1 MKSEVTFK
9 VNGVDRGFKFGTY
22 TARLIEEKSGDKL
35 SLFLEKMSGKTVEKD
50 EHGGVE
56 VIPPDLESQSKFYF
70 CCALHWAKS
79 NKISVDF
86 DQVDVDDWRDE
97 LGVDKVS
104 DLTADLF
111 NQYSLKNALPPMA
124 GETTE

>member
-9 VNGVDRGFKFGTY
+9 VNEVDRGFKFGTY

-35 SLFLEKMSGKTVEKD
+35 SLFLEKMSGKTEGEGDLIK
-50 EHGGVE
+50 
-56 VIPPDLESQSKFYF
+56 VIPPDIESQSKFYF

-79 NKISVDF
+79 NKKDVDF
-86 DQVDVDDWRDE
+86 DQADVDDWRDE
-97 LGVDKVS
+97 LGADLVS
-104 DLTADLF
+104 DLTTDLF
-111 NQYSLKNALPPMA
+111 NQYSLKNALPPKA

>member
-9 VNGVDRGFKFGTY
+9 VNEVDRGFKFGTY

-35 SLFLEKMSGKTVEKD
+35 SLFLEKMSGKTIEVNGIVES
-50 EHGGVE
+50 
-56 VIPPDLESQSKFYF
+56 IPPDLESQSKFYF

-79 NKISVDF
+79 NKKEIDF
-86 DQVDVDDWRDE
+86 DQADVDDWRDE
-97 LGVDKVS
+97 LGVEKVS

-111 NQYSLKNALPPMA
+111 NQYSLKNALPPKE

>member
-9 VNGVDRGFKFGTY
+9 VNEVDRGFKFGTY

-35 SLFLEKMSGKTVEKD
+35 SQFLEKMSGKTVEKD
-50 EHGGVE
+50 GVIE
-56 VIPPDLESQSKFYF
+56 VTPPNLESQSKFYF

-79 NKISVDF
+79 NKVDVDF
-86 DQVDVDDWRDE
+86 DQADVDDWRDE
-97 LGVDKVS
+97 LGVEKVS
-104 DLTADLF
+104 NLTADLF
-111 NQYSLKNALPPMA
+111 NQYSLKNALPPTA